1 MIRLYLSRSLACA
14 SCLPGTKLAV
24 SGLGRHNLDGCG
36 ASDGSGALLLA
47 ETGSLCAWV
56 GPWSS
61 RPGDGPR
68 PNGVL
73 PPEGA
78 RRSAEIALA
87 RPVPRIPSISSP
99 TELTDATGG
108 GGGEAGCR
116 RDFLAT
122 LLGDVPVSP
131 KLRPRELVALIL
143 GRDPGSLARSRR

>member
-87 RPVPRIPSISSP
+87 RPVPRIGFLRRPVRFMS
-99 TELTDATGG
+99 TTTATMSTG
-108 GGGEAGCR
+108 
-116 RDFLAT
+116 T
-122 LLGDVPVSP
+122 LHQFAD
-131 KLRPRELVALIL
+131 RAY
-143 GRDPGSLARSRR
+143 